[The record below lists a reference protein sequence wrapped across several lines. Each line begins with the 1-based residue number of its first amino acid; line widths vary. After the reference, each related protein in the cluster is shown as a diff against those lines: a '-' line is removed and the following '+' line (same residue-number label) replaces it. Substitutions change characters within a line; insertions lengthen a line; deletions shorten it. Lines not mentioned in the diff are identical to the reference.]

1 MSRDL
6 VKVGSAKGAE
16 KEQVIVKAQSSE
28 KKIIKEERIM
38 NMSNAAEE

>member
-6 VKVGSAKGAE
+6 AKVGSTKGEE

-28 KKIIKEERIM
+28 KKIFKEEGIM
-38 NMSNAAEE
+38 NTLNAAEE